1 VTQPL
6 GHLADPSPE
15 RPVLEIDLPPR
26 DDLGEMAIRPEGDAV
41 VGEAESRRPGVLGA
55 LAVLGVLVAALVVFF
70 YWRPLPF
77 PRPAPDQ
84 ARLPGDAGAA
94 QVPTEFG
101 PVPPLDTSDE
111 FVRALVRQLSSHPAL
126 VSWLASEQLVRAATV
141 VVDKVAI
148 GSSPAKELRAVGP
161 TAPFQVT
168 GAPGALRIDPR
179 SYARYDT
186 FANVIDSIDT
196 EGAARAYRRLRPL
209 FQRAFDEL
217 GYTNLTF
224 DDRLALAL
232 GRLVDTPVP
241 EGDVAL
247 RATSVTFQFA
257 DPDLEE
263 LSPAQKHLL
272 RMGARNMRLV
282 QHKIREFARAAG
294 LTQGVGA
301 TGAATSDE

>member
-1 VTQPL
+1 VNQ
-6 GHLADPSPE
+6 HLRPTVHAGLELDPRE
-15 RPVLEIDLPPR
+15 LEEPAPDAV
-26 DDLGEMAIRPEGDAV
+26 GEVEIRPAAGDGPGEPEHERRRPSV
-41 VGEAESRRPGVLGA
+41 VGALVVLG
-55 LAVLGVLVAALVVFF
+55 LLVGALVVFF

-77 PRPAPDQ
+77 PRPTPDQ
-84 ARLPGDAGAA
+84 ARLAA
-94 QVPTEFG
+94 DGSAQQVPTEFG
-101 PVPPLDTSDE
+101 PVPDLDASDE
-111 FVRALVRQLSSHPAL
+111 FVRALVRQLSSHPEL
-126 VSWLASEQLVRAATV
+126 VSWLASEQLLRACTI

-148 GSSPAKELRAVGP
+148 GSSPARELRKIGP
-161 TAPFQVT
+161 TAPFQAIGT
-168 GAPGALRIDPR
+168 PGSLHIDPR

-217 GYTNLTF
+217 GYTNIAF

-247 RATSVTFQFA
+247 LLTSVTFEFA
-257 DPDLEE
+257 DPDLEA

-294 LTQGVGA
+294 LTQGAV
-301 TGAATSDE
+301 TSDQ